1 MSKRGGLGKGL
12 GAIFGENPNPVPEPV
27 KEVQA
32 EKQKQALESEVPKV
46 KPNPYQPRRVFYA
59 E

>member
-1 MSKRGGLGKGL
+1 MSKKGGLGKGL

-32 EKQKQALESEVPKV
+32 EKQKQALEIEVAKV
-46 KPNPYQPRRVFYA
+46 KPNQIGRAHV
-59 E
+59 